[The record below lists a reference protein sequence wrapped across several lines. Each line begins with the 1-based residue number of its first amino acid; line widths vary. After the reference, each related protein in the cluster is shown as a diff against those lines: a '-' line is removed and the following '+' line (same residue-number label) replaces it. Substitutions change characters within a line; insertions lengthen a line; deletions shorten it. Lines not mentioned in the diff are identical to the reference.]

1 MELNTAIISRLEE
14 KTGIQ
19 YLGLIRQE
27 EYKSL
32 QKKSQ
37 KKHTKG
43 TYGAS
48 DFIDRLFSV
57 DYCYCLQESTGFV
70 FEGAHVSFA

>member
-1 MELNTAIISRLEE
+1 MELNTALISRLEK
-14 KTGIQ
+14 KTGAH

-27 EYKSL
+27 EYKSW

-37 KKHTKG
+37 KKHPKG
-43 TYGAS
+43 PYGAS

-57 DYCYCLQESTGFV
+57 DYCYC
-70 FEGAHVSFA
+70 